1 MKLEVGTKF
10 FIYLNY
16 SEHEYDP
23 SQRSLL
29 GQLGG
34 GGGGGQRQGLCQR
47 EPILGISVD
56 LSQERNVPQVASVLS
71 LSLLILIASSGEQGG
86 LPEGDPE

>member
-1 MKLEVGTKF
+1 MNTIPV
-10 FIYLNY
+10 
-16 SEHEYDP
+16 

-34 GGGGGQRQGLCQR
+34 GGGGGQGQGLCQR
-47 EPILGISVD
+47 EPVLGVSVD
-56 LSQERNVPQVASVLS
+56 LSEERYVPQVASVLS
-71 LSLLILIASSGEQGG
+71 FSPLILIASSGEEGG